1 MKADE
6 TFLRVDDAAELA
18 GVSPAAIRKWVSR
31 GILTGIKISGRL
43 WFRELDVLEA
53 ERRTRLRAGRR

>member
-1 MKADE
+1 VNE
-6 TFLRVDDAAELA
+6 SFLRVDEAAELA

-31 GILTGIKISGRL
+31 GTLSAVKISGRL

-53 ERRTRLRAGRR
+53 ERRTRDRAGRH